1 MKLSISRKV
10 TFFAMSIILL
20 ISVSIGLT
28 SIITGTQIITEQQE
42 DNMIKL
48 SEEAAKHIS
57 TIITMR
63 LQVLQELTYDDIM
76 ASMNWEQQKKYL
88 GDKMKRFDYLDI
100 AVVSPDGTAQYVSGG
115 EVAQLGDRE
124 YFKKAMSGQANVSDI
139 LISKVIGIPVMMY
152 AVPIESDGKV
162 VGVLVARADS
172 GALTEITTNLVTGDR
187 GYAFVIG
194 SDSTFY
200 AHPDQ
205 ELVMNQVNAL
215 TQVDENG
222 PLKDFG
228 LALKELGIGNQ
239 GIIRYEYLGEMRYTA
254 LSPIPNTNWIIGVN
268 NYERVILA
276 SLKELQMIII
286 IITIV
291 FLLLGLFAG
300 GYLGRYISKPIK
312 KLLSLVDKMAGY
324 DFTVDETDVENQK
337 IIKRKDEIGEI
348 GTAITKMK
356 ESISSLIRMVS
367 ATTQHVAASSQE
379 LTSITQQSSESSTDM
394 ARAVEEIAKGASDQ
408 AQETEEGA
416 RHVNELSNLFA
427 QERVNL
433 DNLNSSAEEVNRLKD
448 EGLNIIAELNQKTD
462 ENKKATESMFKAIH
476 ETSLRVE
483 NIYQGSEMIRT
494 IAKQTNLLALNAAI
508 EAARAG
514 DSGRGFAV
522 VADEI
527 RHLAEQSNRFA
538 NDILNE
544 IQELSQRTEF
554 MVSTMN
560 NVGGIVQAQTESVEV
575 TNHRFQGI
583 HLAVEKMETVI
594 RELNESSNKM
604 TRKKEELV
612 EILNSLSAVSEELA
626 AGTEEVSAS
635 IEQQAAST
643 DEIAKASEEMSKLS
657 EELQAMILKFKC

>member
-1 MKLSISRKV
+1 MKLSISKKV
-10 TFFAMSIILL
+10 TFFAMAIVLL
-20 ISVSIGLT
+20 ISASIGLT
-28 SIITGTQIITEQQE
+28 CIINGTRIITEQQE
-42 DNMIKL
+42 ENMIKL
-48 SEEAAKHIS
+48 SEEAAKHIA
-57 TIITMR
+57 TIISMR
-63 LQVLQELTYDDIM
+63 LQALQELAHDEIM

-88 GDKMKRFDYLDI
+88 GERLKRFDYLDM
-100 AVVSPDGTAQYVSGG
+100 AVVVPDGTAQYVSGG
-115 EVAQLGDRE
+115 ETAQLGDRD
-124 YFKKAMSGQANVSDI
+124 YVKKAMNGQANVSDI

-152 AVPIESDGKV
+152 AVPIESGGKV
-162 VGVLVARADS
+162 VGVLIARANS
-172 GALTEITTNLVTGDR
+172 GALTEITNNLVNGDR

-205 ELVMNQVNAL
+205 DLVMNQVNAL
-215 TQVDENG
+215 KQVDENG
-222 PLKDFG
+222 PLKEFG
-228 LALKELGIGNQ
+228 LELKKLGIGNQ
-239 GIIRYEYLGEMRYTA
+239 GIARYEYLGEMRYAA
-254 LSPIPNTNWIIGVN
+254 LSPIPNTDWVIGVN
-268 NYERVILA
+268 NYEKVILA
-276 SLKELQMIII
+276 SLKELQMITTIF
-286 IITIV
+286 TIV
-291 FLLLGLFAG
+291 FLLLGLVAG

-312 KLLSLVDKMAGY
+312 KLLALVDRMAGY
-324 DFTVDETDVENQK
+324 DFTEDTADVENAK

-348 GTAITKMK
+348 GSAISKMR
-356 ESISSLIRMVS
+356 ESISSLIQMVS
-367 ATTQHVAASSQE
+367 TTTQHVAASSQE
-379 LTSITQQSSESSTDM
+379 LTSITQQSSESSTEM
-394 ARAVEEIAKGASDQ
+394 AKAVEEIARGASDQ

-416 RHVNELSNLFA
+416 RHVYELSDLFA
-427 QERVNL
+427 QERINL
-433 DNLNSSAEEVNRLKD
+433 ENLNHSAADVNRLKD

-462 ENKKATESMFKAIH
+462 ENKKATESMFNAIH
-476 ETSLRVE
+476 ETSIRVE
-483 NIYQGSEMIRT
+483 NIQQGSEMIRT

-527 RHLAEQSNRFA
+527 RQLAEQSNRFA
-538 NDILNE
+538 NDILKE

-560 NVGGIVQAQTESVEV
+560 DVGGIVQAQTESVEV

-583 HLAVEKMETVI
+583 NLAVEKMKAVI
-594 RELNESSNKM
+594 GELNESSNKM
-604 TRKKEELV
+604 TQKKEELV

-657 EELQAMILKFKC
+657 EELQAMILKFRC